1 MDTRQVEQG
10 VSRIRARAAFWL
22 AWALAALSMGM
33 FLVSVA
39 LFIVTLPV
47 QHPGSWGTGGLSTPF
62 YAILPLLPFTIVGA
76 VVASRR
82 PTNPVGWISLAVGTL
97 WMLHMVATYYIL

>member
-1 MDTRQVEQG
+1 
-10 VSRIRARAAFWL
+10 
-22 AWALAALSMGM
+22 MGM

-47 QHPGSWGTGGLSTPF
+47 RHPGSWGTGGLSTPF

-97 WMLHMVATYYIL
+97 WMLNMVATYYVLYGLRVASPGSVPYHRLGRHSHHARPWSTV